1 MYTVY
6 GMAKVSRTSDVLTI
20 RVPVALGRRLAREAN
35 RRRRTR
41 SEVARELLES
51 ALEGRTAEQD
61 RKVEARRQSLL
72 VRDRESER
80 DTLEW
85 ILDAADFRGWE

>member
-1 MYTVY
+1 MTEP
-6 GMAKVSRTSDVLTI
+6 SRASEVLTI
-20 RVPVALGRRLAREAN
+20 RVSAALGRRLTREAT

-51 ALEGRTAEQD
+51 ALEGRTGDDD
-61 RKVEARRQSLL
+61 RKAEARRQSLL

>member
-1 MYTVY
+1 
-6 GMAKVSRTSDVLTI
+6 MAKTSRSSDVLTI
-20 RVPVALGRRLAREAN
+20 RVPVDLGRRLAREAQ

-41 SEVARELLES
+41 SEIAREMLES
-51 ALEGRTAEQD
+51 AFEGRTAEED
-61 RKVEARRQSLL
+61 RRVEARRQSLL

>member
-1 MYTVY
+1 MT
-6 GMAKVSRTSDVLTI
+6 KTSRTSDVLTI
-20 RVPVALGRRLAREAN
+20 RVPAALGRRLAREAN

-41 SEVARELLES
+41 SQVARELLES
-51 ALEGRTAEQD
+51 ALDGRSADDD
-61 RKVEARRQSLL
+61 RKAEARRQSLL

>member
-1 MYTVY
+1 
-6 GMAKVSRTSDVLTI
+6 MAKVSKTSDVLTI
-20 RVPVALGRRLAREAN
+20 RVPKALGQRLASEAR

-41 SEVARELLES
+41 SEVVREILETGL
-51 ALEGRTAEQD
+51 AGTTGGD
-61 RKVEARRQSLL
+61 RQAEARRQSLL

-80 DTLEW
+80 EVLEW

>member
-1 MYTVY
+1 
-6 GMAKVSRTSDVLTI
+6 MAKVSKTSDVLTI
-20 RVPVALGRRLAREAN
+20 RVPKALGQRLASEAR

-41 SEVARELLES
+41 SEVVREILETGL
-51 ALEGRTAEQD
+51 AGTTGED
-61 RKVEARRQSLL
+61 RQAEARRQSLL

-80 DTLEW
+80 EVLEW